1 MFQGKVSNMFQ
12 AGLDCLGGGFQK
24 YFQTKFKFLRQE
36 FQTLSEAPGM
46 FRECFK
52 ETVCGSCNLF

>member
-12 AGLDCLGGGFQK
+12 AGLDYFGGGFK
-24 YFQTKFKFLRQE
+24 NVFKQSLSFLDKK

-46 FRECFK
+46 FRDCFK
-52 ETVCGSCNLF
+52 EAVLGSCKLF